1 MSANAVTEET
11 ELIDR
16 AVGLLSGWLPSGW
29 TAERAERQIVGSY
42 GPTPS
47 RVDAVVDLRGSN
59 ANATFAVEAKR
70 SFEPRDVERLL
81 PGLSRTLRSLA
92 GNVPLL
98 VVAPWLSARTQDL
111 LREEAINY
119 IDVTGNA
126 WIRLDYPAV
135 FVRNVGATRNPEPR
149 EREPAR
155 VRGPKA
161 GRLVRTLIDVRAPY
175 GVRELAD
182 AAELAPGY
190 VSRLLDALDRDALVD
205 RSRKGKV
212 VAVDYPALLRR
223 WVETYDVLKSND
235 ARRLLAPEGAGK
247 ALERLKATTA
257 SGRLAVTGSF
267 AAVRLAPVA
276 APALLLAYV
285 ENASAVT
292 DALNLLPADEGANVV
307 LLRPFDQVV
316 WQGGSRDDGITY
328 AAPSQVAADCLTGP
342 GRMPSE
348 GEALIAWMTE
358 NEDRWRLPS
367 LRALVEADKQ
377 AP

>member
-1 MSANAVTEET
+1 M
-11 ELIDR
+11 IDR
-16 AVGLLSGWLPSGW
+16 AVELLSGWLPSGW
-29 TAERAERQIVGSY
+29 TAERAERQIVGPY

-59 ANATFAVEAKR
+59 ASATFAVEAKR

-98 VVAPWLSARTQDL
+98 VVAMWLSTRTQEL
-111 LREEAINY
+111 LRDEGINY
-119 IDVTGNA
+119 IDLTGNA
-126 WIRLDYPAV
+126 WIRLDFPAV
-135 FVRNVGATRNPEPR
+135 FVRNIGATRNPEPR
-149 EREPAR
+149 EREAAR

-161 GRLVRTLIDVRAPY
+161 GRLVRTLIDVRPPY

-190 VSRLLDALDRDALVD
+190 VSRLLDALDREALVD
-205 RSRKGKV
+205 RSRKGEV
-212 VAVDYPALLRR
+212 VAVQYLALLRR
-223 WVETYDVLKSND
+223 WVETYDVLKSNE
-235 ARRLLAPEGAGK
+235 ARRFIAPEGVGK
-247 ALERLKATTA
+247 SLENLKSIQTN
-257 SGRLAVTGSF
+257 GGFAVTGSF

-276 APALLLAYV
+276 APALLLVYV
-285 ENASAVT
+285 ENVSAVI

-316 WQGGSRDDGITY
+316 WQGVNGDDGITY
-328 AAPSQVAADCLTGP
+328 VAPSQVAADCLTGT

-348 GEALIAWMTE
+348 GEALIAWMTD

-367 LRALVEADKQ
+367 LRELRE
-377 AP
+377 PERSP

>member
-1 MSANAVTEET
+1 MSANATTEET
-11 ELIDR
+11 DLIDR
-16 AVGLLSGWLPSGW
+16 AVELLTGWLPSGW
-29 TAERAERQIVGSY
+29 AAERTERQIVGPY

-47 RVDAVVDLRGSN
+47 RVDAVVDIRGLN

-98 VVAPWLSARTQDL
+98 VVAMWLSARTQEL
-111 LREEAINY
+111 LREEGINY
-119 IDVTGNA
+119 IDLTGNA

-135 FVRNVGATRNPEPR
+135 FVRNIGATRNPEPR

-161 GRLVRTLIDVRAPY
+161 GRLVRTLIDVCPPY

-205 RSRKGKV
+205 RSRKGEV

-223 WVETYDVLKSND
+223 WVETYDVLRSNE
-235 ARRLLAPEGAGK
+235 ARRFIAPEGTGK
-247 ALERLKATTA
+247 SLENLKSIQTM
-257 SGRLAVTGSF
+257 GIVAVTGSF
-267 AAVRLAPVA
+267 AAVRFAPVA

-285 ENASAVT
+285 ENVPAVI
-292 DALNLLPADEGANVV
+292 DVLNLLPADEGANVV
-307 LLRPFDQVV
+307 LLRPFDTVV
-316 WQGGSRDDGITY
+316 WQGLSRDDGITY
-328 AAPSQVAADCLTGP
+328 VAPPQVAADCLTGT
-342 GRMPSE
+342 GRMPAE
-348 GEALIAWMTE
+348 GEALMAWMAE
-358 NEDRWRLPS
+358 HEDRWRLQS
-367 LRALVEADKQ
+367 LRDLPGPEDSR
-377 AP
+377 